1 MKYKQQYH
9 LMVNSSQNQQIKKR
23 NKEIGESIFDLDK
36 WINCYS
42 KLYNDYAFLSLK
54 GQIPKHNHNQKTK

>member
-9 LMVNSSQNQQIKKR
+9 LMVNSSQNQQMKKC
-23 NKEIGESIFDLDK
+23 NKQIGESIFDLNQ
-36 WINCYS
+36 WINRYS

-54 GQIPKHNHNQKTK
+54 GQIPKHNHNQKIK